1 MGIDLRDRPFGKSVA
16 SRQDLVVKIV
26 FQLVPVQP
34 VLPDV
39 DFRILQYRS
48 SVSPEPVSDFG
59 ASDPREKCPDKR
71 E

>member
-1 MGIDLRDRPFGKSVA
+1 MGIDLRDWPFGKSVA
-16 SRQDLVVKIV
+16 SRQDLVVKVV

-48 SVSPEPVSDFG
+48 FVGSETVSDFG